1 MIQSLASE
9 HQIESKLYSGDG
21 LERLY
26 QLIGDNQV
34 TIWLS
39 NLCEETYDDHEQWM
53 KLIEFLE
60 KDLKVQQ
67 QRMLI
72 QEKFDE
78 KRNAKQNLD
87 GRQIGKSDANFT
99 NQSAEKKCYFFMKL
113 MIILQQLVQEE
124 QKLFSISP
132 ARSLLK

>member
-72 QEKFDE
+72 QEKSE
-78 KRNAKQNLD
+78 YKKEYQTELRWQ
-87 GRQIGKSDANFT
+87 ANW
-99 NQSAEKKCYFFMKL
+99 
-113 MIILQQLVQEE
+113 
-124 QKLFSISP
+124 
-132 ARSLLK
+132 

>member
-1 MIQSLASE
+1 ML
-9 HQIESKLYSGDG
+9 
-21 LERLY
+21 
-26 QLIGDNQV
+26 GDNQV
-34 TIWLS
+34 TRWLS
-39 NLCEETYDDHEQWM
+39 KLCEETYDDHEQWM

-87 GRQIGKSDANFT
+87 GRQIGKSGANFT